1 MDLLASSICLGDRS
15 TGWLIDVVDR
25 VWFTKDV
32 TMTTPEGDGKWY
44 QVRLVCVR
52 IFFSDEL
59 HQQKTFK
66 GKKIFINGH
75 HCTHCP

>member
-52 IFFSDEL
+52 IFFL
-59 HQQKTFK
+59 MN
-66 GKKIFINGH
+66 FINKKH
-75 HCTHCP
+75 SRERKFL